1 MAMEWLASNA
11 HAGVPPNAVIAG
23 NDIDGTTIYVGRA
36 YHEGD
41 LIPAKVIP
49 SKQVAYVPHGGLE
62 VAKSEFHI
70 LTGIGFEWVPSANGH
85 VPPDAV
91 VAGNQSNGEPLY
103 VGRAHVGGSLSVG
116 KIHPS
121 HNCIYVPFD
130 GTEHSVHQYEVLVA
144 AKRSTWVP
152 TSRFAPLPDGAIL
165 AGHDQDG
172 TQIYVG
178 RAGHHGDLLPAKVL
192 PSKQAAYVAYGGQ
205 EILKDE
211 IEVLC
216 YGNVSW
222 VKQHASARA
231 VPPFAVTGGNTSD
244 GEPLYIARAHH
255 DGSLTVGKYQIS
267 HGALYIPFGGSEVP
281 IHSEVEILVEN

>member
-23 NDIDGTTIYVGRA
+23 HDIDGTAIYVGRA

-49 SKQVAYVPHGGLE
+49 SKQVAYIPHGGQE
-62 VAKSEFHI
+62 VAKHDFHI
-70 LTGIGFEWVPSANGH
+70 LTGVGFEWFPSANGH
-85 VPPDAV
+85 VPADAV

-103 VGRAHVGGSLSVG
+103 VGRANVSGSLSVG

-121 HNCIYVPFD
+121 HHCIYVPF
-130 GTEHSVHQYEVLVA
+130 GGIEHSINQYEVLIA
-144 AKRSTWVP
+144 PRRSTWVQ

-178 RAGHHGDLLPAKVL
+178 RAWHNGDLIPAKVI
-192 PSKQAAYVAYGGQ
+192 PSKQACYIAYGGQ

-216 YGNVSW
+216 YGNVTW
-222 VKQHASARA
+222 VKSHPSTRT
-231 VPPFAVTGGNTSD
+231 VPPFSVSGGTTSE
-244 GEPLYIARAHH
+244 GEPLYIARAYH
-255 DGSLTVGKYQIS
+255 DGALTVGKLHIS
-267 HGALYIPFGGSEVP
+267 HGALYIPFAGSEVP
-281 IHSEVEILVEN
+281 IHSEVEVLVEN